1 MRALPS
7 TPLGT
12 GAVLVIAA
20 GLVTGFAACRYPS
33 NLGDLKPNL
42 LMADAGA
49 SNTLAANDLVEV
61 RVYQEP
67 DLSGVYRVDPDGHID
82 FPLCGRVKVG
92 GVTASGAADAI
103 TTCLKNGFVRRPQVS
118 ALVKEF
124 NSKKVFVFGE
134 VSKPGSFSYEEGMTI
149 IHAISQAGGLTRSAS
164 KNSVNVTRVVDGKE
178 VKFPVKVEDIV
189 IGREKNFQ
197 LVPGDIIFVPESFI

>member
-1 MRALPS
+1 MR
-7 TPLGT
+7 PLMLLMI
-12 GAVLVIAA
+12 AV
-20 GLVTGFAACRYPS
+20 GLVAGFAACRYPS

-42 LMADAGA
+42 LLTDAGA
-49 SNTLAANDLVEV
+49 SNTLATNDLLEV

-67 DLSGVYRVDPDGHID
+67 DLSGVYRVDGDGHID
-82 FPLCGRVKVG
+82 FPLCGKVQVG
-92 GVTASGAADAI
+92 GVTAGGAAEAI

-134 VSKPGSFSYEEGMTI
+134 VSKPGSFAYEDGMTI
-149 IHAISQAGGLTRSAS
+149 IHAISQAGGLTRSAA

-178 VKFPVKVEDIV
+178 VKLPVKVEDIV

>member
-1 MRALPS
+1 MRALVVV
-7 TPLGT
+7 G
-12 GAVLVIAA
+12 IAA
-20 GLVTGFAACRYPS
+20 GLVMGFAGCRYPS
-33 NLGDLKPNL
+33 TLGALKPDL
-42 LMADAGA
+42 LIADGGAG
-49 SNTLAANDLVEV
+49 SNTLAANDLLDV

-82 FPLCGRVKVG
+82 FPLCGKVKVG
-92 GVTASGAADAI
+92 GLSASGSAEAI
-103 TTCLKNGFVRRPQVS
+103 TNCLKNGFVRRPQVS

-149 IHAISQAGGLTRSAS
+149 IHAISQAGGLTRSAA

-178 VKFPVKVEDIV
+178 VKLPVKVEDIV

-197 LVPGDIIFVPESFI
+197 LAPGDIIFVPESFI

>member
-1 MRALPS
+1 MR
-7 TPLGT
+7 PL
-12 GAVLVIAA
+12 AALVISV
-20 GLVTGFAACRYPS
+20 GLFTGFAACRYPS

-42 LMADAGA
+42 LIADAGA
-49 SNTLAANDLVEV
+49 SNTLAANDLLEV

-82 FPLCGRVKVG
+82 FPLCGKVMVG
-92 GVTASGAADAI
+92 GVTASGAAEAI

-197 LVPGDIIFVPESFI
+197 LAPGDIIFVPESFI

>member
-7 TPLGT
+7 TLGT
-12 GAVLVIAA
+12 GAVLVIAV
-20 GLVTGFAACRYPS
+20 GLVAGFAACRYPS
-33 NLGDLKPNL
+33 NLGDLRPNL
-42 LMADAGA
+42 LVADAGA
-49 SNTLAANDLVEV
+49 SNTLAANDLLEV

-82 FPLCGRVKVG
+82 FPLCGKVKVG

-164 KNSVNVTRVVDGKE
+164 KNSVNVTRVVDGRE

-197 LVPGDIIFVPESFI
+197 LAPGDIIFVPESFI

>member
-1 MRALPS
+1 MRALV
-7 TPLGT
+7 
-12 GAVLVIAA
+12 VLMISV
-20 GLVTGFAACRYPS
+20 GLVAGFAACRYPS
-33 NLGDLKPNL
+33 SLGDLKPDL
-42 LMADAGA
+42 LLTDAGVS
-49 SNTLAANDLVEV
+49 SNTLAANDLLEV

-82 FPLCGRVKVG
+82 FPLCGKVKVG
-92 GVTASGAADAI
+92 GVTASGAAEAI
-103 TTCLKNGFVRRPQVS
+103 TNCLKNGFVRRPQVS

-149 IHAISQAGGLTRSAS
+149 IHAISQAGGLTRSAA

-178 VKFPVKVEDIV
+178 VKLPVKVEDIV

-197 LVPGDIIFVPESFI
+197 LVPGDIIFVPEAFF